1 MLLQLEKVSS
11 FYGRTQILRD
21 IDFGV
26 TKGTC
31 MCVLGRN
38 GVGKTTLL
46 RTIMGLVDKMSGTLT
61 VSDTN
66 LTKARTDE
74 RAKYG
79 LGYVPQGRQI
89 LGNFTV
95 RENILLGTFAKADR
109 SGKVPEICLDLFP
122 YLAENLN
129 RRAGELSGG
138 QQQQLAISRAL
149 AVDPQIL
156 LLDEP
161 TEGIQPNIVAEIGET
176 LRMLN
181 KKMGISMILSEQ
193 HIKVARDLGDQFVMM
208 DNGRIVEQGT
218 LEVRPHRRDGQPP
231 HDRLKTKATR
241 NQGRKKWNLFQRR
254 EHRSERR

>member
-11 FYGRTQILRD
+11 FCGRTQILRD

-46 RTIMGLVDKMSGTLT
+46 RTIMGLVDKMTGTLS

-122 YLAENLN
+122 YLADNLN

-208 DNGRIVEQGT
+208 DNGRIVESGVISDLT
-218 LEVRPHRRDGQPP
+218 DEMV
-231 HDRLKTKATR
+231 DRHMTV
-241 NQGRKKWNLFQRR
+241 
-254 EHRSERR
+254 

>member
-1 MLLQLEKVSS
+1 MLLELDNVSS

-21 IDFGV
+21 INFGV
-26 TKGTC
+26 NKGSC

-46 RTIMGLVDKMSGTLT
+46 RTIMGLVDKMTGTMT
-61 VSDTN
+61 VSEADV
-66 LTKARTDE
+66 TKARTDE
-74 RAKYG
+74 RAKCG

-89 LGNFTV
+89 LGKFTV
-95 RENILLGTFAKADR
+95 RENILLGTFAKTGRD
-109 SGKVPEICLDLFP
+109 GKVPDICLELFP

-138 QQQQLAISRAL
+138 QQQQLAIARAL

-208 DNGRIVEQGT
+208 DNGRIVEAGGIADLT
-218 LEVRPHRRDGQPP
+218 DEMV
-231 HDRLKTKATR
+231 DRHMTV
-241 NQGRKKWNLFQRR
+241 
-254 EHRSERR
+254 